1 MIDKAT
7 VHHVARLARLRL
19 DEAEEERMQTELNAI
34 LTAVEQLQT
43 LDLDGVEPTSH
54 VIELRNVLRDDV
66 PVPSLSQELALRE
79 GPDVQGDGFVVP
91 KIG

>member
-1 MIDKAT
+1 MIDRAT

-19 DEAEEERMQTELNAI
+19 TGDEEARMEQELNAI
-34 LTAVEQLQT
+34 LQYVEQIQSLE
-43 LDLDGVEPTSH
+43 LDGVEPTSH

-66 PVPSLSQELALRE
+66 PTESLPPDVALRE
-79 GPDVQGDGFVVP
+79 APEVRDDGFVVP

>member
-1 MIDKAT
+1 MIDRAT

-19 DEAEEERMQTELNAI
+19 DEAEEERMQQELAAI
-34 LTAVEQLQT
+34 LGAVEQLQD
-43 LDLDGVEPTSH
+43 LDLSDVEPTSH
-54 VIELRNVLRDDV
+54 VIELTNVLREDE
-66 PVPSLSQELALRE
+66 PTQSLPQDLALRE

>member
-1 MIDKAT
+1 

-19 DEAEEERMQTELNAI
+19 DEVEEERMQGELNAI
-34 LTAVEQLQT
+34 LSAVEQLQ
-43 LDLDGVEPTSH
+43 DVNLDGVEPTSH
-54 VIELRNVLRDDV
+54 VIALKNVLRDDV
-66 PVPSLSQELALRE
+66 PTPSLPQELALRE

>member
-1 MIDKAT
+1 

-19 DEAEEERMQTELNAI
+19 DEAEEERMQSELNAI
-34 LTAVEQLQT
+34 LTAVEQLQD
-43 LDLDGVEPTSH
+43 LDLDGVAPTSH
-54 VIELRNVLRDDV
+54 VIALKNVLRADV
-66 PVPSLSQELALRE
+66 PTPSLSQELALRE